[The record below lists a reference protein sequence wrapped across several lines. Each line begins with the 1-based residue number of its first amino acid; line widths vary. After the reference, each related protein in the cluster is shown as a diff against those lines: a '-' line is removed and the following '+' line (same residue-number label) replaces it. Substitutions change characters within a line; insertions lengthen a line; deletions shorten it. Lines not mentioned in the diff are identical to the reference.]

1 MKRNI
6 YFLFSLIFF
15 LLIGYSQFLYD
26 SNTDYF
32 KKRDTFLALPSGKT
46 IKIFTFG
53 NSELAAD
60 ILYIWSIQFFSDYN
74 LLNSQDFIE
83 DIYNVITDVSP
94 RFKDPYLM
102 GSTIMA
108 IELNKIEM
116 AIRLLQK
123 GADNIPEEWIFDFES
138 GYYTSKY
145 LKDYK
150 KAEMFYKKAS
160 EKEGAPKFIS
170 RMFFHSLYMQ
180 GKLEESWKMW
190 QSVLKDAE
198 TEIERRSANLHLYQ
212 IKVEIDKK
220 TIKQAVEKFHER
232 YGFYPQKINE
242 LVIYGFLERLP
253 VDLKGNH
260 YQYDPEKGTIKPIEG
275 YMWKK

>member
-1 MKRNI
+1 MKRNG

-15 LLIGYSQFLYD
+15 ILIGYSQFVYD

-32 KKRDTFLALPSGKT
+32 KKKNTFLALPSGKT

-60 ILYIWSIQFFSDYN
+60 LLYIWSIQFFSDYN
-74 LLNSQDFIE
+74 LLNSKDFIE
-83 DIYNVITDVSP
+83 DIYNLITDISP
-94 RFKDPYLM
+94 GYMDPYLM

-108 IELNKIEM
+108 IELNEIEM

-123 GADNIPEEWIFDFES
+123 GSENLPEEWIFDFES

-150 KAEMFYKKAS
+150 KSEIFYKRAS
-160 EKEGAPKFIS
+160 AKDGAPKFIS
-170 RMFFHSLYMQ
+170 RMLFHSVYMQ
-180 GKLEESWKMW
+180 GKLEESWDLW
-190 QSVLKDAE
+190 QSVLQGAE

-212 IKVEIDKK
+212 IKVEFDKRIIRK
-220 TIKQAVEKFHER
+220 ALDKFKIR
-232 YGFYPQKINE
+232 YGFFPDKINE
-242 LVIYGFLERLP
+242 LVIYGFIREIPR
-253 VDLKGNH
+253 DLKGNY
-260 YQYDPEKGTIKPIEG
+260 YQYDKEKGTIDPKEG